1 MKLGSEWGK
10 HTWIF
15 FHCLAEK
22 IKSESFITM
31 KYKLINWIKLI
42 CKILPC
48 PYCSEHATH
57 LLETY
62 RDYDKMNTKEDFKIF
77 LLTFHN
83 MVNRKTHKPVQ
94 NQQILKQYENYN
106 LRVATA
112 NWFNNFI
119 VNQTDVKLLFDKKK
133 RNQTRNYILKELTTY
148 INYFEI

>member
-1 MKLGSEWGK
+1 M
-10 HTWIF
+10 
-15 FHCLAEK
+15 
-22 IKSESFITM
+22 
-31 KYKLINWIKLI
+31 
-42 CKILPC
+42 
-48 PYCSEHATH
+48 
-57 LLETY
+57 
-62 RDYDKMNTKEDFKIF
+62 
-77 LLTFHN
+77 LTFHN